1 MSKSRQYAAFL
12 RGVMPTNAKMSEL
25 AKAFEAA
32 GFTCVATVLGS
43 GNVAFT
49 ASAASESAL
58 ERKAEAAMDEAIGRH
73 FHTIVRSI
81 DDLRALLGSDPFAAQ
96 RLVPGSKRTVTFSRA
111 PLESPRILP
120 VQREGASIVGVRGKE
135 AFSVH
140 VPNPRGPVFM
150 ELIKECFGESV
161 TTRTWE
167 TIHKVVE
174 AGEAGAKRAH
184 AKPANRAK
192 PGKLAKP
199 AKPVIRTTAPHR

>member
-12 RGVMPTNAKMSEL
+12 RGVMPTNAKMTDL

-43 GNVAFT
+43 GNVVFT
-49 ASAASESAL
+49 APAASESTQ
-58 ERKAEAAMDEAIGRH
+58 ERKAELAMDETIGRH

-81 DDLRALLGSDPFAAQ
+81 DDLRALLGSDPFAA
-96 RLVPGSKRTVTFSRA
+96 LHLASGSKRTVSLSRE
-111 PLESPRILP
+111 PLGNTRAFP
-120 VQREGASIVGVRGKE
+120 VEREGASILGVRGKE

-140 VPNPRGPVFM
+140 VPNSRGPVFM

-167 TIHKVVE
+167 TIQKVVDK
-174 AGEAGAKRAH
+174 AAKTDPGAHRDKA
-184 AKPANRAK
+184 AKPAARKKA
-192 PGKLAKP
+192 
-199 AKPVIRTTAPHR
+199 RHR